1 MSAPAAPRSAASSSN
16 SCGRARTGAAIRPEC
31 APHPHTK
38 RVPRPQ
44 YGEVCPRATENFRA
58 LCTGEKGFGY
68 SGSSFYRVV
77 SGLTLQG
84 GDLGGSDAPGRS
96 IYGPTFEHENY
107 AIAHN
112 VPGLLSM
119 VNTGTGGQSRLSDS
133 RFLICA
139 RRDAR
144 EPPDVCVAAH
154 RAAHIRAAVPADA
167 GFLDGRYEAFGRVV
181 DGMDVVMAIDAVK
194 ASHPYPASMRSHARP
209 ATNVPGRGCGQRPQ
223 GSGELAAWACAGEGD
238 AERASGSRAHRRRG
252 RASALGAA
260 GYEVSYYSSTV

>member
-1 MSAPAAPRSAASSSN
+1 M
-16 SCGRARTGAAIRPEC
+16 
-31 APHPHTK
+31 
-38 RVPRPQ
+38 
-44 YGEVCPRATENFRA
+44 CPRAAENFRA

-68 SGSSFYRVV
+68 VGSSFYRVV

-119 VNTGTGGQSRLSDS
+119 VNAGTGGQSRLSDS

-144 EPPDVCVAAH
+144 EPSAVDVAAH
-154 RAAHIRAAVPADA
+154 CAAHICAAVPADA

-194 ASHPYPASMRSHARP
+194 VRHPCPRACEATRVPLRTYPAAVVDKASGLTGRAR
-209 ATNVPGRGCGQRPQ
+209 
-223 GSGELAAWACAGEGD
+223 ACAGEGD
-238 AERASGSRAHRRRG
+238 AERASGSRAHRRRW

-260 GYEVSYYSSTV
+260 GYASSTTSIQIGRWTLRGGLTAWPAAHRPRGPSTARWASGR